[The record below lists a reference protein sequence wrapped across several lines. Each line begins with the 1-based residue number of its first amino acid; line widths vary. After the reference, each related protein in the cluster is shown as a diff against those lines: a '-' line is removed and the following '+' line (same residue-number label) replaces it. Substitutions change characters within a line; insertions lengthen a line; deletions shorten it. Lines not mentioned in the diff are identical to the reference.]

1 MIATVFK
8 RYTTLLILIALLCVF
23 SLLSPQFLT
32 SLNLKNLLVVQVTV
46 CCMAFATIL
55 PLIVG
60 EFDLSLGYALGF
72 IMMLGAFLGGF
83 GFSAATI
90 IPAML
95 AAGACI
101 GAINGLLRI
110 SFNISSFIV
119 TLGVGIVLSGVTQ
132 GMSGGAVLYSGIPP
146 ILTAIGQHELLGFK
160 ISVWFTIGLALVLV
174 FVLEH
179 TPFGR
184 QLYAIGGSERVALL
198 AGNPCQSV
206 QSAGVRGS
214 RVACERCG
222 PIRARPKR
230 RRQSAVRARTASACL
245 CRRFS
250 RRHDIS
256 ARLFQHTG
264 RSHRYRAPG
273 RGVQRSEFAGR
284 PLLALRQERAAQTQG
299 RGGLAGS
306 GASQPRRGRLDAGG
320 GAHRARRGSRDPRR
334 RRGRQCLRHGM
345 ARPGA
350 ASCMERRADER

>member
-1 MIATVFK
+1 MTSEANRPTRGPAALTSTPAKVDRSNAIATVLK
-8 RYTTLLILIALLCVF
+8 RYTTLLILIALLFVF
-23 SLLSPQFLT
+23 SFLSPQFLT

-95 AAGACI
+95 VAGACI
-101 GAINGLLRI
+101 GAINGLLHI
-110 SFNISSFIV
+110 SFNIISFIV

-160 ISVWFTIGLALVLV
+160 ISVWFTLVLALVLV

-198 AGNPCQSV
+198 AGIRVNLCKVLAFMGAGLLVSVAALFELGQSGGANPLFGPELLLP
-206 QSAGVRGS
+206 AYAAAFLGVTTY
-214 RVACERCG
+214 
-222 PIRARPKR
+222 RPGYFNIPG
-230 RRQSAVRARTASACL
+230 AVIA
-245 CRRFS
+245 
-250 RRHDIS
+250 I
-256 ARLFQHTG
+256 
-264 RSHRYRAPG
+264 
-273 RGVQRSEFAGR
+273 V
-284 PLLALRQERAAQTQG
+284 LLAVGFNGLNLLGVPFWLQPIFNGVVLILAVITAA
-299 RGGLAGS
+299 AE
-306 GASQPRRGRLDAGG
+306 
-320 GAHRARRGSRDPRR
+320 
-334 RRGRQCLRHGM
+334 GRQILK
-345 ARPGA
+345 
-350 ASCMERRADER
+350 

>member
-1 MIATVFK
+1 MTSEANRPTSAPAALTSTPPKRNRSNGIGTVLK

-23 SLLSPQFLT
+23 SFLSPQFLT

-83 GFSAATI
+83 GFSGATI

-95 AAGACI
+95 LAGTCI

-132 GMSGGAVLYSGIPP
+132 GMSSGAVLYSGIPP
-146 ILTAIGQHELLGFK
+146 ILTTIGEHELLGFK

-198 AGNPCQSV
+198 AGI
-206 QSAGVRGS
+206 
-214 RVACERCG
+214 RVN
-222 PIRARPKR
+222 
-230 RRQSAVRARTASACL
+230 L
-245 CRRFS
+245 CKVL
-250 RRHDIS
+250 
-256 ARLFQHTG
+256 A
-264 RSHRYRAPG
+264 
-273 RGVQRSEFAGR
+273 FAGAGLLVAVAALFELGQSGGANPLFGPELLLPAYAAAFLGVTTYR
-284 PLLALRQERAAQTQG
+284 PGYFNIPGALIAIVLLAVGFNGLNLLGAPFWLQPIFNGVVLILAVITAAAEGKQI
-299 RGGLAGS
+299 LK
-306 GASQPRRGRLDAGG
+306 
-320 GAHRARRGSRDPRR
+320 
-334 RRGRQCLRHGM
+334 
-345 ARPGA
+345 
-350 ASCMERRADER
+350 

>member
-1 MIATVFK
+1 MTSEANRPTSRPAALTSTLPKRNRSNAIGTVLK

-23 SLLSPQFLT
+23 SFLSPQFLT

-83 GFSAATI
+83 GFSGATI

-95 AAGACI
+95 LAGACI

-132 GMSGGAVLYSGIPP
+132 GMSSGAVLYSGIPP

-198 AGNPCQSV
+198 AGIRVNLCKV
-206 QSAGVRGS
+206 LAFTGAG
-214 RVACERCG
+214 
-222 PIRARPKR
+222 
-230 RRQSAVRARTASACL
+230 
-245 CRRFS
+245 
-250 RRHDIS
+250 
-256 ARLFQHTG
+256 
-264 RSHRYRAPG
+264 
-273 RGVQRSEFAGR
+273 
-284 PLLALRQERAAQTQG
+284 LLASVAALFELGQ
-299 RGGLAGS
+299 S
-306 GASQPRRGRLDAGG
+306 G
-320 GAHRARRGSRDPRR
+320 GANPLFGPELLLPAYAAAFLGVTTY
-334 RRGRQCLRHGM
+334 
-345 ARPGA
+345 RPGYFNIPGALIAIVLLAVGFNGLNLLGAPFWLQPIFNGVVLILAVITA
-350 ASCMERRADER
+350 AAEGKQILK